1 MNDLMETVINKKD
14 LFNYLDGFTFGEM
27 EEVEMAVA
35 QFIEEQEGALHWSD
49 ISLAGELATEYIQ
62 KNNFKF

>member
-1 MNDLMETVINKKD
+1 MNELTETVINKKE
-14 LFNYLDGFTFGEM
+14 LFDYLDGFTFGEM

-35 QFIEEQEGALHWSD
+35 QFIEEQEGALYWSD

>member
-1 MNDLMETVINKKD
+1 MNELTETIINKKD
-14 LFNYLDGFTFGEM
+14 LFDYLDGFTFWEM
-27 EEVEMAVA
+27 EEVEMAVS
-35 QFIEEQEGALHWSD
+35 QFIEEQEGALYWSD

>member
-1 MNDLMETVINKKD
+1 MNELMETVINKKY

-35 QFIEEQEGALHWSD
+35 QFIEEQEGALYWSD
-49 ISLAGELATEYIQ
+49 ISLAWELATEYIK
-62 KNNFKF
+62 KNNFNF

>member
-1 MNDLMETVINKKD
+1 MNELTEKVINKKD
-14 LFNYLDGFTFGEM
+14 LFDYLDGFTFGEM

-35 QFIEEQEGALHWSD
+35 QFIEEQDGALYLSD
-49 ISLAGELATEYIQ
+49 IVLAGGLAMEYIQ